1 MRINTSKLNRS
12 LEKALESHPPPAILG
27 RRLRMYFATQ
37 IDTAPPTFAISC
49 SKPQEVNFSYKRYLV
64 NFFRTDL
71 DLAEVP
77 IRLVFR
83 AKSEKN
89 GFKREY

>member
-1 MRINTSKLNRS
+1 
-12 LEKALESHPPPAILG
+12 
-27 RRLRMYFATQ
+27 MYFATQ

-89 GFKREY
+89 GFKREN